1 MIQKTALKIEDANMT
16 MQVPFVKVDS
26 ERRIVSGFATLD
38 NLDSQGDIVT
48 KEASMNA
55 FKNFRGNVREMH
67 QPIAAGRVVEYR
79 PDIYVDKT
87 TGQVY
92 NGVYVSAHISKG
104 AQSTWE
110 KVLDGTLSG
119 FSIGGSITKSDYIY
133 KEGDDK
139 TYRKVDEYELVE
151 LSLVDNPANKFANV
165 LFIQKSDEKSKN
177 SLKSTVNWCDE
188 DGILSTG
195 TGLLSECPIC
205 NKSMQQIGEIDEEP
219 TKEVLKSML
228 TKFKEGAGEQKT
240 LALEASNADIA
251 KSTDNPKEETV
262 AEEKVETADVAKS
275 AEQVE
280 LTKTVQET
288 AAAVQQLTE
297 TVAGLATVVDAVK
310 SLAEIVDGLK
320 KTVDG
325 TASIVTEVK
334 EEVTKFDSRVAAVE
348 ADTAVKKSGDV
359 GGVTEKPQPK
369 VTEKSLWGGAFIPQR
384 NNR

>member
-1 MIQKTALKIEDANMT
+1 MIQKTTLKIEDANMT

-26 ERRIVSGFATLD
+26 ERRLVSGFATLD

>member
-1 MIQKTALKIEDANMT
+1 MIQKTTLKIEDSSIT
-16 MQVPFVKVDS
+16 MQLPIVKVDN

-38 NLDSQGDIVT
+38 NIDSQGDIVT
-48 KEASMNA
+48 QEASMKA
-55 FKNFRGNVREMH
+55 FKNFRGNIREMH
-67 QPIAAGRVVEYR
+67 QPIAAGKVVEYR
-79 PDIYVDKT
+79 PDVYVDKA

-92 NGVYVSAHISKG
+92 NGVFVSAYISKG
-104 AQSTWE
+104 AQATWE

-119 FSIGGSITKSDYIY
+119 FSIGGSIVKSNHIY
-133 KEGDDK
+133 KEEDDR

-165 LFIQKSDEKSKN
+165 LFIQKSGEKNENDNKN
-177 SLKSTVNWCDE
+177 TVNWCDE

-195 TGLLSECPIC
+195 PSLETECPIC
-205 NKSMQQIGEIDEEP
+205 NKSMKQIGSIDEEP
-219 TKEVLKSML
+219 TTEMLKEIL
-228 TKFKEGAGEQKT
+228 TKFKEGSGEAKT
-240 LALEASNADIA
+240 LAIETSTVDVA
-251 KSTDNPKEETV
+251 KATDNPKEETV

-280 LTKTVQET
+280 LAKTVQET

-297 TVAGLATVVDAVK
+297 TVAGMATVVDAVK

-320 KTVDG
+320 KTIDG
-325 TASIVTEVK
+325 AASTITEVK
-334 EEVTKFDSRVAAVE
+334 EEVNKFDSRVAAVE

-369 VTEKSLWGGAFIPQR
+369 VTEKSLWGGAFIPQKNYR
-384 NNR
+384 